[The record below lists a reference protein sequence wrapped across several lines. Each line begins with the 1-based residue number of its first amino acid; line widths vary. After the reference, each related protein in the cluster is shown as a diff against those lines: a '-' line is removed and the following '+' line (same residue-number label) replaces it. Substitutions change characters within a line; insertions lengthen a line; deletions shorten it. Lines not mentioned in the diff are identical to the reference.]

1 MAYLLRYKSM
11 SHLKKNIKYFLLIL
25 FCLSTSRLAAQGQW
39 TVSGSLTRGL
49 TGAAA
54 VVVDSTIYVLGG
66 YSDSTQNVVNWIQKF
81 DPESGQ
87 FTYVTQMKSR
97 RTHFFA
103 VVSDSNIY
111 YTGGEF
117 GSGHHTAGT
126 LECFNL
132 RTGLVTAIDTS
143 RKYNRFFISG
153 IVADSILYLVGGTPT
168 GGDPSP
174 GLNPY
179 IMEFNLNK
187 KEITYNYSGMFSNNL
202 LRSGHITIIY
212 NSYLYIFGGNYNT
225 VLAEVFRYS
234 LNDKTLQRIF
244 PNMTVPRTNAAAVIT
259 NNGNAELLIMGGFN
273 EGNSA
278 LNSVEKFIFRSSS
291 ITSQFFPPMNIK
303 RKNFNSVLLGDNVYV
318 FGGKN
323 EFGQSVRDIEKF
335 QLLTTAEDLMDEIPK
350 SFLLE
355 QNYPNPFN
363 PSTVISFQIKNESRV
378 TLTIY
383 DVLGNIVKVLQDE
396 ILQSGLYNRQWDA
409 VGISSGIYFYEL
421 ITQPTNQSEN
431 LEKPFRQVKKMMLLK

>member
-11 SHLKKNIKYFLLIL
+11 SYLKKNIKYFLIVL
-25 FCLSTSRLAAQGQW
+25 FCLSTIRLAAQGQW
-39 TVSGSLTRGL
+39 TISGNLTRGL

-117 GSGHHTAGT
+117 GSGHHPVGT
-126 LECFNL
+126 MECFNL
-132 RTGLVTAIDTS
+132 RTGLVTAIDTNT
-143 RKYNRFFISG
+143 RFNRFFISG
-153 IVADSILYLVGGTPT
+153 IVADSILYLVGGEPSV
-168 GGDPSP
+168 GSPSP

-202 LRSGHITIIY
+202 LRSGHTTIIY
-212 NSYLYIFGGNYNT
+212 NSYLYIFGGNFNT
-225 VLAEVFRYS
+225 VLSEVFRYS
-234 LNDKTLQRIF
+234 INDKTFQRIF

-259 NNGNAELLIMGGFN
+259 NTGNAELLIMGGFN

-278 LNSVEKFIFRSSS
+278 LNSVEKFIFRSAS
-291 ITSQFFPPMNIK
+291 ITSQFFPPMNIR
-303 RKNFNSVLLGDNVYV
+303 RKNFNSVLLGDKIYV
-318 FGGKN
+318 FGGRN
-323 EFGQSVRDIEKF
+323 EFGQTVRDIEKF
-335 QLLTTAEDLMDEIPK
+335 QLLTTIDDLITEIPE

-383 DVLGNIVKVLQDE
+383 DALGNIVNVLQDE
-396 ILQSGLYNRQWDA
+396 VLQSGIYSRHWNA

-421 ITQPTNQSEN
+421 IAQPTNQSEN